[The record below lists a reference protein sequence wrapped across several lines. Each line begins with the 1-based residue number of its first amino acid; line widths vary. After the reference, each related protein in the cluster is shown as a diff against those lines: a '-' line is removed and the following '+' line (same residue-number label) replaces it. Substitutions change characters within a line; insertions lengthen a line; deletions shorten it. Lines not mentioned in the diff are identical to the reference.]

1 MKYYFFIIIAL
12 AISSCN
18 QKPDAQKIINQSIAF
33 YGMDKIEGKTI
44 SFDFRKKH
52 FEVQFKEGNYL
63 YESTFSSDSLGQI
76 KDQLSNKG
84 FVREIIGLITP
95 QTEKDSLKHAE
106 AINSVVYF
114 AFLPLKLND
123 PAAKKNYLNTVKIK
137 EKTYHQIEVSFASEN
152 GGSHFDDV
160 FYYWF
165 DIEDASLDYLAYS
178 AGGNRFRSFKSSLN
192 SEGLTL
198 QNYINYQSKEGEK
211 TPLKDYPQLFEK
223 NQLEKLSEIVLENLM
238 VK

>member
-1 MKYYFFIIIAL
+1 MKYYLLIILAL
-12 AISSCN
+12 AISSCY
-18 QKPDAQKIINQSIAF
+18 QKPDAQKIINESISL
-33 YGMDKIEGKTI
+33 YGMDKIDGKTI
-44 SFDFRKKH
+44 SFDFRAKH
-52 FEVQFKEGNYL
+52 FEIKFNGGNYF

-84 FVREIIGLITP
+84 FVREINGLVTP
-95 QTEKDSLKHAE
+95 QTEKDSLKHTE

-123 PAAKKNYLNTVKIK
+123 EAVKKTFLKTVSIK
-137 EKTYHQIEVSFASEN
+137 EKSYHQIEVSFASEN

-165 DIEDASLDYLAYS
+165 DSEDSSLDYFAYS
-178 AGGNRFRSFKSSLN
+178 AGGNRFRAFKSDIN
-192 SEGLTL
+192 SGGLSL

-211 TPLKDYPQLFEK
+211 TPLKDYPLLFEK
-223 NQLEKLSEIVLENLM
+223 NELEKLSEIVLENLS